1 MKRDKNVVSKIMRS
15 VKGIETKPEREL
27 RIELWR
33 KGFRYRKNVKDV
45 LGKPD
50 IANKKYKIAIFIDG
64 DFWHGNQYKLRGYKS
79 LEEQFFGVSNKEY
92 WIKKINRNIERDKN
106 VTEELISKG
115 WKVIRVWESEI
126 ESDLPNCVERI
137 IKTMKTNKDRKY
149 ESD

>member
-1 MKRDKNVVSKIMRS
+1 MKRDKNVLSKIMRS